1 MNADL
6 QELLSGMLNLKLVVM
21 LREPTGRSMRD
32 QDLREH
38 LDWMIENEKAGI
50 IFASGPFVRNGVPPG
65 ADGGLTI
72 LRVSGLEHAQ
82 EIAETDPFVIRGII
96 SYRLHEWLL
105 MEGGIT
111 VKVSFSDRVASI
123 A

>member
-1 MNADL
+1 MNVDL
-6 QELLSGMLNLKLVVM
+6 QDVLAGMLNLKLVVM
-21 LREPTGRSMRD
+21 LRESTGRSMRD

-38 LDWMIENEKAGI
+38 LDWMIENEKAGV
-50 IFASGPFVRNGVPPG
+50 IFASGPFVRQGLPPG

-82 EIAETDPFVIRGII
+82 EIAETDPLVVRGII

-105 MEGGIT
+105 MEGAIT
-111 VKVSFSDRVASI
+111 VKVSFSDRAASI